1 MKKKLSTFLAQ
12 KIPVSSGLYLHI
24 ELSPLLIQ
32 DWSADPERGA
42 QGLSCLTCAHLPPAC
57 LSSVWFL
64 HALSV
69 LWIHIH
75 RCISFTSWAF
85 PVGNPSGRVS
95 CPFLSYL
102 FPYQLCEHFF
112 YDRSYLAL
120 CGRKLLM
127 TSLWLL
133 QAYFLQ
139 SAFNL
144 SVLLCL
150 CFGPLL
156 FTVDTLHKLVSP
168 LSPHHSSESVA
179 PWASEGRMSTLGLA
193 WGRGKH
199 FHPQEPTEKT
209 PTLPCLPTWNSAAV
223 LEKINSHF
231 FSLNL
236 FLIDWWLL
244 YNIGL
249 ISVIINMN

>member
-32 DWSADPERGA
+32 DWSADPECGV

-75 RCISFTSWAF
+75 RCVSFTSWAF
-85 PVGNPSGRVS
+85 PLGNPSGRVS

-112 YDRSYLAL
+112 YDSSYLAL
-120 CGRKLLM
+120 CGWKLLM
-127 TSLWLL
+127 TSLWCSRHISFKVPSTSVSFFVYALVPSYSLWTPCTSWSHLCHHTTHQSPWPLELL
-133 QAYFLQ
+133 KAEW
-139 SAFNL
+139 
-144 SVLLCL
+144 V
-150 CFGPLL
+150 P
-156 FTVDTLHKLVSP
+156 
-168 LSPHHSSESVA
+168 
-179 PWASEGRMSTLGLA
+179 
-193 WGRGKH
+193 
-199 FHPQEPTEKT
+199 
-209 PTLPCLPTWNSAAV
+209 
-223 LEKINSHF
+223 
-231 FSLNL
+231 
-236 FLIDWWLL
+236 
-244 YNIGL
+244 
-249 ISVIINMN
+249 